1 MGFELT
7 PEWPGSVPVMHGDG
21 TISTKHVS
29 QLQPGD
35 RVGISRGN
43 GRWGKRDP
51 LSRWDRRVLPWRGR
65 FIGNRGRQ
73 PRRVSVTGMTED
85 LAYFLGLWTAEG
97 SIEERIGRVTIT
109 CGDPEIGEFLMSGQ
123 VLGLRFTA
131 RSGRTDQWCL
141 NSYEF
146 MELLRHL
153 DMPLTKAPLKRLPS
167 WLPHT
172 RKAWVCAFVSG
183 LIDGDGYVSEGRNKV
198 GFTTASRRLASEV
211 QQLLLALGV
220 VGRRTAIESQP
231 TARVRV
237 PSLQHRVEM
246 HGSNVSRL
254 RDLLHLRVQRKA
266 KLLSGVGDVLSR
278 RDGVPFLLPTLLCIK
293 QHFLGTKLKHLDL
306 VIGTVKTG
314 SDVTYPKLRA
324 ILREC
329 SAASGR
335 PGYQAIKQI
344 VEDWY
349 LWDMIV

>member
-1 MGFELT
+1 MVKTHMGFELT

-131 RSGRTDQWCL
+131 RSGRTDQWCV
-141 NSYEF
+141 NSSAF
-146 MELLRHL
+146 LELMRHL
-153 DMPLTKAPLKRLPS
+153 HMPITTAPHPRVCRIGFFVTGPAGTGHGVSFRADRRRRLCQRRQEQS
-167 WLPHT
+167 WVHDRIP
-172 RKAWVCAFVSG
+172 
-183 LIDGDGYVSEGRNKV
+183 RNSPAR
-198 GFTTASRRLASEV
+198 FTTFFLSM
-211 QQLLLALGV
+211 GV
-220 VGRRTAIESQP
+220 VARRTAIESRP

-237 PSLQHRVEM
+237 SSLQHQPRD
-246 HGSNVSRL
+246 VS
-254 RDLLHLRVQRKA
+254 A
-266 KLLSGVGDVLSR
+266 PDVKR
-278 RDGVPFLLPTLLCIK
+278 GCGGF
-293 QHFLGTKLKHLDL
+293 
-306 VIGTVKTG
+306 
-314 SDVTYPKLRA
+314 
-324 ILREC
+324 
-329 SAASGR
+329 AAPENPAQG
-335 PGYQAIKQI
+335 
-344 VEDWY
+344 
-349 LWDMIV
+349 